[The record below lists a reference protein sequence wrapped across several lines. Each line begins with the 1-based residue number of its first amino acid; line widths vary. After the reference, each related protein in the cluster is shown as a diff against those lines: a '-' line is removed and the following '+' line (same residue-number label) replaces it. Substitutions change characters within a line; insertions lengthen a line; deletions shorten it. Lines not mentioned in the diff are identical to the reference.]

1 MKCSNR
7 YIKYLTGLLMMLFS
21 GMHSFAQQ
29 PTLSGTWVLQPVL
42 PSDTAAGARPS
53 ISFNTGNS
61 SFTGFTGCNDMS
73 GNFKTKD
80 GDLSFAKEIRLS
92 KKICE
97 GYNEKE
103 FVMNLLRVNGYKFQD
118 GILVLLINTTPVSRW
133 TRKEQQA
140 AL

>member
-1 MKCSNR
+1 M
-7 YIKYLTGLLMMLFS
+7 IILFP
-21 GMHSFAQQ
+21 GIHAFAQQ
-29 PTLSGTWVLQPVL
+29 PSLSGTWILQPVL

-61 SFTGFTGCNDMS
+61 SFTGFTGCNDMR

-80 GDLSFAKEIRLS
+80 GDLAFAKEIKLT

-103 FVMNLLRVNGYKFQD
+103 FMMNLLRVNGYKFQD
-118 GILVLLINTTPVSRW
+118 GVLVLLINTAPVSKW